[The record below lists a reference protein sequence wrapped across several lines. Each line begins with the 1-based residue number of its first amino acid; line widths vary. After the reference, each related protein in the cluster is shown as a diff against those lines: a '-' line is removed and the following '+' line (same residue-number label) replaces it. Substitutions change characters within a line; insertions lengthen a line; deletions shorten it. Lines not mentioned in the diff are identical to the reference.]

1 MAANNSNLEWE
12 MLARQPLSVSQT
24 LKTKTVGV
32 AGLGGLGSVVAENLA
47 RAGVGHLVLVDFDII
62 EPSNLNRQRYF
73 VDQLG
78 RPKVEALAENIERF
92 APFVRLTTHG
102 IKVTSENCP
111 PLFETCDAVAECFDN
126 PESKAALITGIRK
139 NLPQTPIVAASG
151 MAGLDDV
158 MSIKIEKRM
167 EHVYIVGDQV
177 SDARDNLGLF
187 ASRVG
192 VVASMQSHQ
201 IIRLLAGV
209 VE

>member
-1 MAANNSNLEWE
+1 MASNNPNLEWE
-12 MLARQPLSVSQT
+12 MLTRQPLAISQT

-47 RAGVGHLVLVDFDII
+47 RAGVGHLVLIDFDII

-92 APFVRLTTHG
+92 APFVRLTMHG
-102 IKVTSENCP
+102 IKVTAENSPTLFENC
-111 PLFETCDAVAECFDN
+111 DVVAECFDN
-126 PESKAALITGIRK
+126 PESKAALITSIRK
-139 NLPQTPIVAASG
+139 NLPETPIVAASG
-151 MAGLDDV
+151 MAGLDDA
-158 MSIKIEKRM
+158 MNIKIEKRM
-167 EHVYIVGDQV
+167 EHVYIVGDQI

-209 VE
+209 AE